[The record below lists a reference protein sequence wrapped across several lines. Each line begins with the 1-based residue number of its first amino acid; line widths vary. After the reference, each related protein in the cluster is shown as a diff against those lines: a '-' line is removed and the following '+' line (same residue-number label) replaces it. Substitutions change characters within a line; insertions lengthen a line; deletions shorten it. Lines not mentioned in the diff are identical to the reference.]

1 MSKKLLV
8 IGGSGDVGQG
18 IVVAAASRGW
28 QIVASGRTQAKLDVI
43 AARHSGVTALQGD
56 VGSPESAAELIQSAK
71 SSMGGLDAV
80 VISVS
85 APVTFQPLF
94 DLDEASLVD
103 LFRSNIM
110 SHIITAKAAL
120 EVLTDDGIL
129 LGLGGGLAD
138 FVPPGGAHQSMI
150 QAGLRNI
157 YRGLAREN
165 KTRIIRQMQI
175 VSMVNGESKR
185 ERAEES
191 WLTDRE
197 CGEHVCAI
205 VERPTEFKGPVV
217 VLKSREGVGVPDS

>member
-1 MSKKLLV
+1 MLV
-8 IGGSGDVGQG
+8 GFLEFTAQFGVWVGGIAHKINAGDAQAHAQIHVKTQGDAVRGGGINGLYHVHAAVWVAFFQVALDDFVG
-18 IVVAAASRGW
+18 
-28 QIVASGRTQAKLDVI
+28 GRHLEVFGHHGA
-43 AARHSGVTALQGD
+43 ALQ
-56 VGSPESAAELIQSAK
+56 
-71 SSMGGLDAV
+71 LDQFPYGV
-80 VISVS
+80 
-85 APVTFQPLF
+85 
-94 DLDEASLVD
+94 
-103 LFRSNIM
+103 
-110 SHIITAKAAL
+110 
-120 EVLTDDGIL
+120 L